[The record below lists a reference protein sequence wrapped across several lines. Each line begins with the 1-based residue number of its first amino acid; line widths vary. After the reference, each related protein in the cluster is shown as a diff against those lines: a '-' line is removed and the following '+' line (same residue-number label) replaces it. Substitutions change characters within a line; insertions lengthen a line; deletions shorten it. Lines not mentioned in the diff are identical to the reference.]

1 MKNFNISNFLCTFAV
16 SKLFNMKK
24 ELSLNTQLTKL
35 REINSLLKLTV
46 SPAIRLDSLYG
57 GNRGFQIQQFIYSL
71 RDLQYRLRGL
81 KIKVSRSTQV
91 RRMSVSEVYDSIN
104 SQLVNSSTEFDDIA
118 EEYFSNLQQVQ
129 TLLGTVVQYCN
140 IHKSLEDL
148 EEEQNQK
155 VVDRFVEMLD
165 EYNFPALNQSQVE
178 LLRDTLIQRLETQ
191 SPQALSTNDELF

>member
-1 MKNFNISNFLCTFAV
+1 
-16 SKLFNMKK
+16 MKK

-104 SQLVNSSTEFDDIA
+104 SQLVNSSTEFDDTA
-118 EEYFSNLQQVQ
+118 EEYFSNLQQIQ
-129 TLLGTVVQYCN
+129 ALLGTVVQYCN
-140 IHKSLEDL
+140 IHKSL

-165 EYNFPALNQSQVE
+165 EHNFPALNQSQIE

-191 SPQALSTNDELF
+191 SLQALSTNDELF

>member
-1 MKNFNISNFLCTFAV
+1 
-16 SKLFNMKK
+16 MKK

-104 SQLVNSSTEFDDIA
+104 SQLVNSSTEFDDTA
-118 EEYFSNLQQVQ
+118 EEYFSNLQQIQ
-129 TLLGTVVQYCN
+129 ALLGTVVQYCN

-155 VVDRFVEMLD
+155 VVNRFVEMLD
-165 EYNFPALNQSQVE
+165 EHNFPALNQSQIE
-178 LLRDTLIQRLETQ
+178 LLRDTLIQRLEMQ
-191 SPQALSTNDELF
+191 SLQALSTNDELF